1 MKGCEYVWMF
11 EVNFVFRGIFLM
23 WIIKVWFGN
32 LWWVFV
38 IVVRCDCFD
47 FFIIK
52 FRFVLL
58 LMNNGFILN
67 GIIVWCGEYLI
78 LKFILDLLKEEK
90 LFVFLDVFF
99 WCDWFCKK
107 L

>member
-1 MKGCEYVWMF
+1 
-11 EVNFVFRGIFLM
+11 
-23 WIIKVWFGN
+23 
-32 LWWVFV
+32 
-38 IVVRCDCFD
+38 
-47 FFIIK
+47 
-52 FRFVLL
+52 
-58 LMNNGFILN
+58 MNNGFILN